1 MNRSGNT
8 RALLTAMLLGCLAA
22 SPAAHAGARDI
33 EHLADLAAQVFC
45 KPGNDARCDEVHAF
59 RKGGTPKLAAGRS
72 IAVGHL
78 HPPGADAQPA
88 FVALF
93 IDSSAKIPRVS
104 LQTLTPANE
113 IERGEIEAHIAAVN
127 EGKTPPQS
135 SFSTALEQSWT
146 KIQFAS
152 AISVPRGFFAPKP
165 GGQIFCRQQGN
176 RLVALQVGRAP
187 NPADVTPTVAL
198 LVVAVP
204 GATK

>member
-1 MNRSGNT
+1 
-8 RALLTAMLLGCLAA
+8 MLLGCLAG

-45 KPGNDARCDEVHAF
+45 KPGNDARCDEVRAF

-78 HPPGADAQPA
+78 HLPIADAQPV

-93 IDSSAKIPRVS
+93 IDGSGKSARVS
-104 LQTLTPANE
+104 LQMITPANE
-113 IERGEIEAHIAAVN
+113 VERGEIEAHIAALK

-135 SFSTALEQSWT
+135 GFSTALEQNWA

-152 AISVPRGFFAPKP
+152 TISVPRGFFAPKP

-187 NPADVTPTVAL
+187 NPADMTPTVAL
-198 LVVAVP
+198 VVVPVP
-204 GATK
+204 GAGN